1 MYADVSYEHRLLELL
16 KGKSPLE
23 RARFLMQYAAA
34 HGRKYERCYDAK
46 GYKRRLRK
54 PKEKLMDQTSLDNLL
69 TEDAAQCHA
78 MRAAG
83 GVKAETMTTA
93 TAKAIAAGI
102 DLKTIL
108 AAALS
113 GYLTGGLAGAIA
125 AVLAL
130 VIPKP

>member
-1 MYADVSYEHRLLELL
+1 MFEIKRVLLPMGQERRLKFLIRYATAYGKTWEH
-16 KGKSPLE
+16 
-23 RARFLMQYAAA
+23 YV
-34 HGRKYERCYDAK
+34 DAK
-46 GYKRRLRK
+46 GRHHRRRKRN
-54 PKEKLMDQTSLDNLL
+54 PKEKLMDQSSLDNLL

-130 VIPKP
+130 VVPKP